1 MGKLVRDRIPD
12 IIRAE
17 GRTAQAR
24 VLNDGDYR
32 GALLDKLVEESQE
45 LRDAAPD
52 TALEEAADV
61 YEVLL
66 ALAAHEG
73 WTIEQIA
80 RRAEAK
86 RDERGGFEARLYL
99 ECFTSAGLEER
110 S

>member
-17 GRTAQAR
+17 GRTPRTR

-32 GALLDKLVEESQE
+32 GALLDKLVEESEE

-52 TALEEAADV
+52 TALAEAADV

-66 ALAAHEG
+66 ALAAREG

-80 RRAEAK
+80 DRAAAK
-86 RDERGGFEARLYL
+86 RSERGGFRARLSL
-99 ECFTSAGLEER
+99 EECTSADLEER